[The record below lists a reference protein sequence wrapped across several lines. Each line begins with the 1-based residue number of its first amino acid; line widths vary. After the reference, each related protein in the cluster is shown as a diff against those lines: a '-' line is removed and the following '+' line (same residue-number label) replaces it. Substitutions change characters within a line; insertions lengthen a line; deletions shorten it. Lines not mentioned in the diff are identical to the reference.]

1 MTSTDAAQLLGPYNA
16 RVRECFNAPHHAAD
30 GNAVG
35 GHRYA
40 ARAAESDSGAHLS
53 LSAVTD
59 NCVLAS
65 LRFRVFGCPHLIA
78 AAEVCCERFEGGPVN
93 QLGDLDVPRL
103 METLGVPIEKTGRIL
118 LLEDAI
124 RSLRS
129 QIDAESVNQD

>member
-1 MTSTDAAQLLGPYNA
+1 MTSADTAQLLGPYNS
-16 RVRECFNAPHHAAD
+16 RVRACFNTPHHAGGGQEVD
-30 GNAVG
+30 GC
-35 GHRYA
+35 RYE
-40 ARAAESDSGAHLS
+40 ARASESGAGALLT

-59 NCVLAS
+59 SGVLVS
-65 LRFRVFGCPHLIA
+65 LRFRAFACPHLIA

-93 QLGDLDVPRL
+93 QLGDLDIPHL

-129 QIDAESVNQD
+129 QIDAD